1 MSYRRRQL
9 GQHFLRSG
17 RVALE
22 LLSPLEYAKPHEV
35 VAEIGTG
42 KGALTRRLADGGSLV
57 VSAELDRNLCAAI
70 AASLGQERP
79 WNLELVC
86 GDAYRTIRRF
96 DYLISSPPYSESS
109 GMVEWLASK
118 NFRIASLVL
127 QEDFVHKALSDSSDR
142 RYGAI
147 SAFVQLAFRAELG
160 SRVPPSAFSPPPK
173 VDSRVV
179 LLRPRVIMSER
190 EAHWALSRLRAL
202 FSHRKSALSRFCR
215 ELGCGWVRG
224 GNMRV
229 RELAPKEALAVA
241 AAIPAER

>member
-1 MSYRRRQL
+1 MSSRRRRL
-9 GQHFLRSG
+9 GQHFLRSE
-17 RVALE
+17 RAALE
-22 LLSPLEYAKPHEV
+22 LLDPLEDAKPHEV

-42 KGALTRRLADGGSLV
+42 RGALTRRLADGGSLV
-57 VSAELDRNLCAAI
+57 VSVELDRDLCAAT
-70 AASLGQERP
+70 AAVLGPGRP

-86 GDAYRTIRRF
+86 GDAYRIIRRF

-109 GMVEWLASK
+109 DTVEWLASK
-118 NFRIASLVL
+118 DFRIASLVL
-127 QEDFVHKALSDSSDR
+127 QEDFVRKALSDPSDR

-160 SRVPPSAFSPPPK
+160 SRVPSSAFSPPPK

-179 LLRPRVIMSER
+179 LLRPRVAMSER
-190 EAHWALSRLRAL
+190 EARWVLSRLRAL
-202 FSHRKSALSRFCR
+202 FSHRKNALSRLCR
-215 ELGCGWVRG
+215 ELGCGWIQEE
-224 GNMRV
+224 NIRV